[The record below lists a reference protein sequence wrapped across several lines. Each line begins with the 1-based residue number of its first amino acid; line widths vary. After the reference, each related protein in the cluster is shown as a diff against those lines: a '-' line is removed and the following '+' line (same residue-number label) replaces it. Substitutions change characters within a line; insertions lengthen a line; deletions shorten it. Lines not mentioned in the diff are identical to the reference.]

1 MRLRPEAAMNV
12 VDVAI
17 ALAVVAIGD
26 IPRIWVHPRS
36 DLGALL
42 RGHHRYRSR
51 AAQAA
56 HTLLREGQAV
66 ANYMPD
72 RKALSA
78 VRTPT
83 RLLTG
88 DTSPPPFGAAAREAA
103 ESIPGADLVTLPG

>member
-1 MRLRPEAAMNV
+1 MELFYADIIGIDPAPLKPLPIWQARL
-12 VDVAI
+12 
-17 ALAVVAIGD
+17 
-26 IPRIWVHPRS
+26 
-36 DLGALL
+36 
-42 RGHHRYRSR
+42 
-51 AAQAA
+51 QAA